1 MAKKKIYR
9 KINNVKLV
17 KALRNENNQL
27 KSKLQQRKEVRQKYL
42 VGTYR
47 AIDKAKNVK
56 WVKAFILNKITD
68 RDTKQAA
75 KKWLDSKKPNEINE
89 IYYEILR
96 RFSRVNN
103 DDDLHDLVITHYN
116 MYILGSRRKQDYR
129 YTIAAYMEA
138 QNRVFKAINE
148 KTLTKEQEEGLKE
161 FLLDKIGEDSFYVE
175 VDHNIQPAL
184 FIAMVNQLGI

>member
-9 KINNVKLV
+9 KINNVRLV

-47 AIDKAKNVK
+47 AINKAAKNVK
-56 WVKAFILNKITD
+56 WVDASVLDEITD
-68 RDTKQAA
+68 
-75 KKWLDSKKPNEINE
+75 

-96 RFSRVNN
+96 RFLQVNT
-103 DDDLHDLVITHYN
+103 DDLHDLVVTHYD
-116 MYILGSRRKQDYR
+116 MYIAGSHRKRDYR
-129 YTIAAYMEA
+129 YTMASYMEA
-138 QNRVFKAINE
+138 YGKVLKAIEE
-148 KTLTKEQEEGLKE
+148 KTLTEEQEEGLKE
-161 FLLDKIGEDSFYVE
+161 FLIDRIRENSFYVD

-184 FIAMVNQLGI
+184 FIAKVNQLGI

>member
-47 AIDKAKNVK
+47 AIKKVK
-56 WVKAFILNKITD
+56 WVNAKVLDEITD
-68 RDTKQAA
+68 
-75 KKWLDSKKPNEINE
+75 L
-89 IYYEILR
+89 YYDILR
-96 RFSRVNN
+96 RFHQVNT
-103 DDDLHDLVITHYN
+103 DDLYDLVLTHYD
-116 MYILGSRRKQDYR
+116 MYIAGSRHKEDRR
-129 YTIAAYMEA
+129 YTMAAYMEA
-138 QNRVFKAINE
+138 HDRVLKAIEE
-148 KTLTKEQEEGLKE
+148 KTITKEQEEGLKE
-161 FLLDKIGEDSFYVE
+161 FLIDKIGENSFYVD

-184 FIAMVNQLGI
+184 FIGKVNQLGI

>member
-1 MAKKKIYR
+1 MAKRKKKIYR

-17 KALRNENNQL
+17 KKEENNQL
-27 KSKLQQRKEVRQKYL
+27 KSKLQQRKEARQKYL

-47 AIDKAKNVK
+47 AINKAAKNVK
-56 WVKAFILNKITD
+56 WVDASVLDEITD
-68 RDTKQAA
+68 
-75 KKWLDSKKPNEINE
+75 

-96 RFSRVNN
+96 RFPQVNTDN
-103 DDDLHDLVITHYN
+103 LYDLVITHYD
-116 MYILGSRRKQDYR
+116 MYIAGSHRKKDYR

-138 QNRVFKAINE
+138 YNKVLKAIEE

-175 VDHNIQPAL
+175 VNHNIQPAL
-184 FIAMVNQLGI
+184 FIAKVGQLGI

>member
-27 KSKLQQRKEVRQKYL
+27 KSKLQQRKEAKQKYL

-47 AIDKAKNVK
+47 AINKPKKNVK
-56 WVKAFILNKITD
+56 WIDASVLDEITD
-68 RDTKQAA
+68 
-75 KKWLDSKKPNEINE
+75 

-96 RFSRVNN
+96 RFPQVNSG
-103 DDDLHDLVITHYN
+103 DLYDLVVTHYD
-116 MYILGSRRKQDYR
+116 MYIAGSHRKKDYR
-129 YTIAAYMEA
+129 YTRASYMEA
-138 QNRVFKAINE
+138 YGKVLKAIEE
-148 KTLTKEQEEGLKE
+148 KTITKEQEEGLKE
-161 FLLDKIGEDSFYVE
+161 FLIDRIRENNFYVE

-184 FIAMVNQLGI
+184 FIAKVNQLGI

>member
-1 MAKKKIYR
+1 MAKRKKKIYR

-17 KALRNENNQL
+17 KKEKNNQL

-47 AIDKAKNVK
+47 AINKPKKNVK
-56 WVKAFILNKITD
+56 WVDASILDEITD
-68 RDTKQAA
+68 
-75 KKWLDSKKPNEINE
+75 

-96 RFSRVNN
+96 RFPQVNSDN
-103 DDDLHDLVITHYN
+103 LHDLVVTHYD
-116 MYILGSRRKQDYR
+116 MYIAGSHRKKDYR
-129 YTIAAYMEA
+129 YTRALYMEA
-138 QNRVFKAINE
+138 YNKVLKAIEE

-161 FLLDKIGEDSFYVE
+161 FLTDKIGEDSFYVE

-184 FIAMVNQLGI
+184 FIAKVEQLGI

>member
-27 KSKLQQRKEVRQKYL
+27 KSKLQQRKEAKQKYL

-47 AIDKAKNVK
+47 AINKPKKNVK
-56 WVKAFILNKITD
+56 WIDASVLDEITD
-68 RDTKQAA
+68 
-75 KKWLDSKKPNEINE
+75 

-96 RFSRVNN
+96 RFPQVNSG
-103 DDDLHDLVITHYN
+103 DLYDLVVTHYD
-116 MYILGSRRKQDYR
+116 MYIAGSHRKRDYR
-129 YTIAAYMEA
+129 YTRASYMEA
-138 QNRVFKAINE
+138 YGKVLKAIEE
-148 KTLTKEQEEGLKE
+148 KTITKEQEEGLKE
-161 FLLDKIGEDSFYVE
+161 FLIDRIRENNFYVE

-184 FIAMVNQLGI
+184 FIAKVNQLGI

>member
-27 KSKLQQRKEVRQKYL
+27 KSKLQQRKEARQKYL

-47 AIDKAKNVK
+47 AINKAAKNVK
-56 WVKAFILNKITD
+56 WVDASVLDEITD
-68 RDTKQAA
+68 
-75 KKWLDSKKPNEINE
+75 

-96 RFSRVNN
+96 RFPQVNTDN
-103 DDDLHDLVITHYN
+103 LYDLVVTHYD
-116 MYILGSRRKQDYR
+116 MYITGSQRKKDYR
-129 YTIAAYMEA
+129 YTRASYMEA
-138 QNRVFKAINE
+138 YNKVLKAIQE

-161 FLLDKIGEDSFYVE
+161 FLTDKIGEDSFYVD

-184 FIAMVNQLGI
+184 FIAKVEQLGI